1 MPRIQWD
8 NDGERFYEAGVDQGV
23 LYPSTSGGAYSAGVA
38 WNGLVNVNEQPSG
51 AEPNKKYADSIE
63 YLNLMSAEE
72 FAATIEAYTYPDEFK
87 ECNGEAELVPGMS
100 IGQQTRKK
108 FGFAYRTK
116 VGNDVDGIDHGYK
129 LHLVYGCTAAP
140 SEKSYATL
148 NESPDATTMSWTI
161 STTPVKVTGFKPT
174 AIVTVDS
181 RTTPAGKMK
190 ALEEV
195 LYGKENTPANLPLPD
210 AVKAI
215 LEA

>member
-1 MPRIQWD
+1 MPRIEWD
-8 NDGERFYEAGVDQGV
+8 NDGERYFEAGVDQGV
-23 LYPSTSGGAYSAGVA
+23 LYPSTSNGAYGAGVP

-51 AEPNKKYADSIE
+51 AEPNKKYADNIE

-72 FAATIEAYTYPDEFK
+72 FAATIEAYMYPDEFK
-87 ECNGEAELVPGMS
+87 ECNGESELVPGMS

-116 VGNDVDGIDHGYK
+116 IGNDVDGIDHGYK
-129 LHLVYGCTAAP
+129 IHLVYGCVAAP
-140 SEKSYATL
+140 SERAYATL
-148 NESPDATTMSWTI
+148 NQSPDATTLSWTL
-161 STTPVKVTGFKPT
+161 STTPVKVAGFKPT

-181 RTTPAGKMK
+181 RTTPEAKFA
-190 ALEEV
+190 ALEDI
-195 LYGKENTPANLPLPD
+195 LYGKAETPASLPLPD